1 MYEDFYGLTEEPFK
15 VAPDPRFI
23 YFSEYHEE
31 GLRFLLDNL
40 ERKKEF
46 IVLTGETG
54 TGKSILINTLRTH
67 IEEKD
72 HLAIL
77 TDIDNKP
84 EGILKFICNKFGLNI
99 NQTSEEHTYLKLKDF
114 VRRCFLSRE
123 NCILIL
129 ENSKDVSVEVFEKL
143 IEISRFTEYEKARIV
158 ILLVGHPILQTTLN
172 LLKCENTKSC
182 ISISYELLP
191 LKAHEIEGYIT
202 HRLRVAGAPKSPF
215 VGEAIEEIYQYS
227 QGIPQLIN
235 RVCGL
240 ALSIGSGVQQREIGR
255 PCVMQAIQQLGA
267 EEPTRLHVQN
277 AGTAQAVQV
286 VSPVSVKPH
295 EGASPQGPSN
305 LSALPVL
312 PSGTW
317 TVKQIGARYGWK
329 MSWRAISM
337 SIAAVLVVGLM
348 LGGAFVL
355 REESQR
361 SRGVTA
367 SMPLDR
373 RRSDTPIARD
383 DVAQEKPPVEDWGEM
398 IVPADDAASVP
409 DEVSQ
414 EKQFIRAM
422 VTVQEG
428 DTLEKIVLQ
437 TYGYVNQDLLLHVRA
452 INPDMTDSAA
462 LEPNQIIL
470 LPLLAQ

>member
-1 MYEDFYGLTEEPFK
+1 
-15 VAPDPRFI
+15 
-23 YFSEYHEE
+23 
-31 GLRFLLDNL
+31 
-40 ERKKEF
+40 
-46 IVLTGETG
+46 
-54 TGKSILINTLRTH
+54 
-67 IEEKD
+67 
-72 HLAIL
+72 
-77 TDIDNKP
+77 
-84 EGILKFICNKFGLNI
+84 
-99 NQTSEEHTYLKLKDF
+99 
-114 VRRCFLSRE
+114 
-123 NCILIL
+123 
-129 ENSKDVSVEVFEKL
+129 
-143 IEISRFTEYEKARIV
+143 
-158 ILLVGHPILQTTLN
+158 
-172 LLKCENTKSC
+172 
-182 ISISYELLP
+182 
-191 LKAHEIEGYIT
+191 
-202 HRLRVAGAPKSPF
+202 
-215 VGEAIEEIYQYS
+215 
-227 QGIPQLIN
+227 
-235 RVCGL
+235 
-240 ALSIGSGVQQREIGR
+240 
-255 PCVMQAIQQLGA
+255 
-267 EEPTRLHVQN
+267 
-277 AGTAQAVQV
+277 
-286 VSPVSVKPH
+286 
-295 EGASPQGPSN
+295 
-305 LSALPVL
+305 VL

-398 IVPADDAASVP
+398 IVLADDAASVP